1 MLLAFDIGNTNI
13 KTGLFE
19 NGQLRYSW
27 RLTTDLRRTSDE
39 YGVHIESF
47 FNHLG
52 LGTDCVDGIIMST
65 VIPSINYT
73 IEHMCRVFFRGKR
86 LLQVDHKLETGLIN
100 RYEHPETLGSDRI
113 CNAAAAFY
121 NYGGPCIA
129 IDFGTATNFSVISQS
144 GEFLGGL
151 ICPGIKIS
159 TDALIEHAAMLPKV
173 EYNKPAKV
181 ISANTEDAIRS
192 GIINGYVGQVDHIVD
207 LIGDELHCS
216 PIVVATGGMSAMIA
230 SETSRINHL
239 NPTLTL
245 EGLAII
251 YEMNA

>member
-73 IEHMCRVFFRGKR
+73 IEHMCRVFLGARGCCR
-86 LLQVDHKLETGLIN
+86 LT
-100 RYEHPETLGSDRI
+100 
-113 CNAAAAFY
+113 
-121 NYGGPCIA
+121 
-129 IDFGTATNFSVISQS
+129 ISLKQ
-144 GEFLGGL
+144 G
-151 ICPGIKIS
+151 
-159 TDALIEHAAMLPKV
+159 
-173 EYNKPAKV
+173 
-181 ISANTEDAIRS
+181 
-192 GIINGYVGQVDHIVD
+192 
-207 LIGDELHCS
+207 
-216 PIVVATGGMSAMIA
+216 
-230 SETSRINHL
+230 
-239 NPTLTL
+239 
-245 EGLAII
+245 
-251 YEMNA
+251 